1 MSAQPSASTQP
12 VRFVDPAEFTANFF
26 WRKSNRRSGEEV
38 FCEDVSLTQAAE
50 KFSTPAYVY
59 SSAAIESAFL
69 ELKKGLGSL
78 PNTLCF
84 AVKSNGNLT
93 ILKQL
98 AKLGSGFDI
107 VSGGELEHLGH
118 LGIPGDK
125 IVFSGVGKSREEIR
139 EALRYRGHAGSKS
152 RGLLLF
158 NVESEAELD
167 VLLDESS
174 KQMKRGGAA
183 PSVSIRVNPDVQA
196 GGHPHIST
204 GHHQHKFG
212 LDWSAARELYLKHRD
227 SRWIQWHGISA
238 HIGSQITAIKPFQQA
253 LQRLA
258 GFVRELR
265 ELGIPLKFLDF
276 GGGLGVRYTDQHT
289 SAKLDYARI
298 IARVAKPLGI

>member
-12 VRFVDPAEFTANFF
+12 LRFVDPAEFTANFS

-69 ELKKGLGSL
+69 ELKRGLGSL

-93 ILKQL
+93 ILKLL
-98 AKLGSGFDI
+98 AQLGSGFDI

-118 LGIPGDK
+118 LGVAGNK
-125 IVFSGVGKSREEIR
+125 IVFSGVGKTREEIR
-139 EALRYRGHAGSKS
+139 EALRYRARGKS
-152 RGLLLF
+152 PRRGLLLF
-158 NVESEAELD
+158 NIESEAELG
-167 VLLDESS
+167 VLLEESS
-174 KQMKRGGAA
+174 KQMKRGSEI

-204 GHHQHKFG
+204 GYRDHKFG
-212 LDWSAARELYLKHRD
+212 LDWNAARELY
-227 SRWIQWHGISA
+227 
-238 HIGSQITAIKPFQQA
+238 
-253 LQRLA
+253 
-258 GFVRELR
+258 
-265 ELGIPLKFLDF
+265 
-276 GGGLGVRYTDQHT
+276 
-289 SAKLDYARI
+289 
-298 IARVAKPLGI
+298 